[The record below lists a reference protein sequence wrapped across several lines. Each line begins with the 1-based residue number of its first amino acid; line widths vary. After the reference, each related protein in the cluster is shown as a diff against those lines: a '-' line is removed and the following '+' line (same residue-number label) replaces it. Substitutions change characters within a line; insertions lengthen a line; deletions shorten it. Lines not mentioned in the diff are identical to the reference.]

1 MYVNTVVYD
10 FKNNVQ
16 YLANLSGELIETKGW
31 HKQDGEW
38 YYVKEDGTLYNSDN
52 DGILYDNGYM
62 YIMQP
67 SMNVNKDFCYI
78 PDTDIACSIDGSGHA
93 SLLEDG
99 FHDGGGYY
107 ICYIEDGKLA
117 LNLGWKYIDGKWYY
131 IGVDGFVG
139 AKHFGEV
146 DGIRYYFTSDGSIA
160 TNGWGCSYSGE
171 WYYAYPSG
179 ALATGDTSIN
189 GVLYHFDEKGIL
201 KTGVVE
207 ASEGYDVYNTDGT
220 FLGSIKNEGW
230 NLVNGSYY
238 YMEDGDILKNC
249 EYQTADG
256 ALYSFDSDG
265 EMRSGVQYEGVGTAN
280 QVGPILVGLIRMK
293 SGITQ
298 ILKLESFVLA
308 FRKSMAV
315 SIILM
320 NRPVK

>member
-107 ICYIEDGKLA
+107 ICYIED
-117 LNLGWKYIDGKWYY
+117 
-131 IGVDGFVG
+131 
-139 AKHFGEV
+139 
-146 DGIRYYFTSDGSIA
+146 
-160 TNGWGCSYSGE
+160 
-171 WYYAYPSG
+171 
-179 ALATGDTSIN
+179 
-189 GVLYHFDEKGIL
+189 VLYRC
-201 KTGVVE
+201 
-207 ASEGYDVYNTDGT
+207 
-220 FLGSIKNEGW
+220 GW
-230 NLVNGSYY
+230 ICWS
-238 YMEDGDILKNC
+238 K
-249 EYQTADG
+249 A
-256 ALYSFDSDG
+256 FW
-265 EMRSGVQYEGVGTAN
+265 RSRWYT
-280 QVGPILVGLIRMK
+280 
-293 SGITQ
+293 
-298 ILKLESFVLA
+298 VL
-308 FRKSMAV
+308 FHQRWKHCY
-315 SIILM
+315 
-320 NRPVK
+320 